1 MQGLMQAFSRALPV
15 WLLLAV
21 MFCALL
27 RKKDA
32 YTAFVRGAQDGMRTA
47 VRIMPYVAAMLILS
61 ACVTESGLLAV
72 LQRVFGPLLAL
83 MGIPRELTGFAL
95 LRPFSGSGALA
106 LLSEICAQYG
116 AQSPQ
121 AFTAAVMMGSTE
133 TLFYTF
139 ALYFGAAGV
148 KKTRYAFAAA
158 LVSML
163 AGYAASAWICAWI
176 L

>member
-1 MQGLMQAFSRALPV
+1 MQRLIQVFSQSLPV
-15 WLLLAV
+15 LLLLVV
-21 MFCALL
+21 MLCTLL
-27 RKKDA
+27 RGKDA
-32 YTAFVRGAQDGMRTA
+32 YSAFVRGAGQGIRTA
-47 VRIMPYVAAMLILS
+47 VQIMPYVAAMLVLN
-61 ACVTESGLLAV
+61 ACVTASGLLQV
-72 LQRVFGPLLAL
+72 LETILGPLFGFLSV
-83 MGIPRELTGFAL
+83 PRELMGFAL

-106 LLSEICAQYG
+106 LLSDICTQYG

-148 KKTRYAFAAA
+148 KKTRYALLAAM
-158 LVSML
+158 LSTL
-163 AGYAASAWICAWI
+163 AGYAASAWICAQI